1 MLVPYHPTLLLF
13 HGVVM
18 KLCRLPLPTSP
29 PFKPFHTAAVSILED
44 HLTPAS
50 AATLAPH
57 LPRPP
62 ESPASSVSKLTTL
75 ISATQSVGGAA
86 QIHAHLAKC
95 GLSFDPPL
103 RHHLLSLYSRCRS
116 PESARKLFDEF
127 PDPDHIS
134 WSALISAYSNN
145 GLGRE
150 ALLSFRKMRSLDVR
164 SNEFTLPSVLKAC
177 SVSSDFIAGTQVH
190 AFVIVTG
197 FESDVFVANTLVVM
211 YANFGLLL
219 DSKRLFDGI
228 TDRNSVSWN
237 GLLAGCV
244 RNERFEEAVSL
255 FQEMVMDGMRPN
267 EFGFSC
273 ILTACTGSQDLS
285 CGRAVHGSLTRL
297 GYHSDPFTTNALVD
311 MYAKLGNT
319 KAAAIVFGKIARP
332 DIVSWNSFIAGCV
345 LHGHDSQA
353 LALLVEMKA
362 SGMVPN
368 VFTLSSI
375 LKACA
380 GTGMLDLGMQI
391 HGNLIKAG
399 SDSDSFVGVGLV
411 DMYAKC
417 NCLGD
422 AVKAFYLIP
431 EQELIS
437 WNALIS
443 GCSHSGS
450 DDEALA
456 CFSKMRREGLSFNR
470 TTLSA
475 VLKSTASLQAITATK
490 QVHGLATRA
499 GFLSDPHV
507 VNGLVDA
514 YGKCS
519 CLEEAGRVF
528 EECQSGDVVAITSL
542 ITAHSQSGQGEE
554 AIKVFCEMLNQ
565 DLKPDSFVC
574 SSLLN
579 ACASL
584 SAYEQGKQIHV
595 HVLKMGFMSDAFAGN
610 ALVNM
615 YAKCGSVEDA
625 TLAFSE
631 IPERGIVSWSAMIG
645 GLAQHG
651 HGKKALD
658 LFSKMLDEGLSP
670 NHITLTS
677 VLCACNH
684 AGLIDEAK
692 QYFDLMEE
700 MYGVQQTQE
709 HYACMIDLLGR
720 AGRLNEAMEL
730 VHLMPFEANASV
742 WGALLGASRVHGDIE
757 LGRQAAEMLFALEP
771 EKSGTHVLLANM
783 YASAGMWDNV
793 AKVRRLMKDSRVKKE
808 PAMSWVEMKDKI
820 YTFIVGDRSHDRT
833 AEIYAKLEELGDLMR
848 KAGYVP
854 MVETDLHDVEP
865 GEKEVLLSHHS
876 EKLAVAFALIS
887 TPAGVPIRVK
897 KNLRVCRDCHT
908 AFKFICKIVSTEII
922 LRDINRFHHFKD
934 GACSCGDYW

>member
-1 MLVPYHPTLLLF
+1 MLLPNPSYASSLPWGCDEALPPPPSHLFALQALPHRRRIHPRRPSHSRLRRQSLF
-13 HGVVM
+13 P
-18 KLCRLPLPTSP
+18 PLPSTGIPGLLCLQS
-29 PFKPFHTAAVSILED
+29 HN
-44 HLTPAS
+44 
-50 AATLAPH
+50 PH
-57 LPRPP
+57 LRHPVRRRSRSDPRPP
-62 ESPASSVSKLTTL
+62 RQVRPF
-75 ISATQSVGGAA
+75 IRP
-86 QIHAHLAKC
+86 
-95 GLSFDPPL
+95 SFPPPPPHPVLQMPLPRIRPQAL
-103 RHHLLSLYSRCRS
+103 RRIPRPGPHLLVRPHLRVLQQRPRPRGAVVLQKDAMFGRS
-116 PESARKLFDEF
+116 EQRV
-127 PDPDHIS
+127 H
-134 WSALISAYSNN
+134 
-145 GLGRE
+145 
-150 ALLSFRKMRSLDVR
+150 
-164 SNEFTLPSVLKAC
+164 TSVL
-177 SVSSDFIAGTQVH
+177 
-190 AFVIVTG
+190 TG

-244 RNERFEEAVSL
+244 RNERFEEA
-255 FQEMVMDGMRPN
+255 
-267 EFGFSC
+267 
-273 ILTACTGSQDLS
+273 
-285 CGRAVHGSLTRL
+285 
-297 GYHSDPFTTNALVD
+297 
-311 MYAKLGNT
+311 LGNA
-319 KAAAIVFGKIARP
+319 KAAAMVFGKIARP
-332 DIVSWNSFIAGCV
+332 DIVSWNCFIAGCV
-345 LHGHDSQA
+345 LHGHDSRA

-368 VFTLSSI
+368 VFTLSSV

-417 NCLGD
+417 NCLDD
-422 AVKAFYLIP
+422 AMKAFYLIP
-431 EQELIS
+431 EQDLIS

-456 CFSKMRREGLSFNR
+456 CFSEMRRE
-470 TTLSA
+470 
-475 VLKSTASLQAITATK
+475 
-490 QVHGLATRA
+490 
-499 GFLSDPHV
+499 DPHV

-528 EECQSGDVVAITSL
+528 EECQSGDVVAFTSL

-595 HVLKMGFMSDAFAGN
+595 HVLKMGFMYDVFAGN

-700 MYGVQQTQE
+700 MYGVQRTQE

-730 VHLMPFEANASV
+730 VHRMPFEANASV
-742 WGALLGASRVHGDIE
+742 WGALLGASRVHGNIE
-757 LGRQAAEMLFALEP
+757 LGKQAAEMLFALEP

-783 YASAGMWDNV
+783 YASASMWDNV
-793 AKVRRLMKDSRVKKE
+793 AKVR
-808 PAMSWVEMKDKI
+808 
-820 YTFIVGDRSHDRT
+820 RSHDRT

-908 AFKFICKIVSTEII
+908 AFKFICKIVSTEIV